1 MLQNF
6 HRNMKRKEAF
16 EKQGFSIAQTLGTG
30 GKVSKN
36 DWPGNYLAVQW
47 VGLHPFTA
55 EGLGSILGW
64 GNKIPQVAQ
73 NHQEKQNETKNPKC
87 PSADARI
94 TMWYIYSMEYYLT
107 I

>member
-16 EKQGFSIAQTLGTG
+16 EKQGFSIPQTLGTG

-64 GNKIPQVAQ
+64 GNKIPQAMK
-73 NHQEKQNETKNPKC
+73 HGQENKQTNKQMTGKIILRSLEFILERLGGNG
-87 PSADARI
+87 
-94 TMWYIYSMEYYLT
+94 
-107 I
+107 

>member
-55 EGLGSILGW
+55 EGLGSILQAVW
-64 GNKIPQVAQ
+64 RSQ
-73 NHQEKQNETKNPKC
+73 NSFLIKQKE
-87 PSADARI
+87 R
-94 TMWYIYSMEYYLT
+94 
-107 I
+107 